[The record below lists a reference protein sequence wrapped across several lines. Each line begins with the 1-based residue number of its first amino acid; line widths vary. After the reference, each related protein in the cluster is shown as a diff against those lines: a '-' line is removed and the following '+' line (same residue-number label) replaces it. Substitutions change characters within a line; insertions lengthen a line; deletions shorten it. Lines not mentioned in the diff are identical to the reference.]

1 MGLYVKRVNKMYMRN
16 IYLDYNY
23 YLDNKRRFNIF
34 FNIYLKHIISI
45 NNRKYI
51 NDNIK
56 FLDDKLDYYQK
67 VSILTDDNILLVA
80 GAGSG
85 KTTTII
91 NKIDYLIEDKHINEK
106 DILCL
111 SFTSNTVE
119 ELKKRIKYNVDI
131 YTFHKLALE
140 LLNDHNIYYGI
151 SSDYLE
157 YIINELFYKYDLDYV
172 KKVILSF
179 INLYKQKNLQDSKLQ
194 KLSSKSILLK
204 LINEIYIIYQNELN
218 SQGLLDFNDMINKCI
233 EVINNKGLKRYY
245 KYIIIDEYQDISFE
259 RYKLIKTIKDI
270 CNSKVFAVGDDY
282 QSIYAFS
289 GSDINMF
296 LNFKRFFG
304 YSKIIK
310 LNHTYRNSLELSNL
324 STRFI
329 LKNIK
334 QIRKRIISNKH
345 NSKPIKIIYY
355 NHNEDIILKRFL
367 DTVNLDMTILIRN
380 SKDIYK
386 IKCDE
391 IDITSDEIIYKDKHI
406 KYMTVHKSKGL
417 EFENVVILN
426 MEASYLGFPN
436 KMKNHKIFRYINA
449 KDNSIF
455 EERRLFYV
463 ALTRSKNNVY
473 LFTNRNKPS
482 IFVRELLFDSKK
494 YIEVISL

>member
-1 MGLYVKRVNKMYMRN
+1 MYMSN
-16 IYLDYNY
+16 TYLDHNY
-23 YLDNKRRFNIF
+23 YLNNKKIFNIF
-34 FNIYLKHIISI
+34 FNIYLRYKIDK
-45 NNRKYI
+45 NNELFIK
-51 NDNIK
+51 NNIK
-56 FLDDKLDYYQK
+56 FLDDKLNYYQK
-67 VSILTDDNILLVA
+67 KSILIDDNILLVA

-91 NKIDYLIEDKHINEK
+91 NKINYLIEDKHINEK

-119 ELKKRIKYNVDI
+119 ELKKKIKYDIDI

-157 YIINELFYKYDLDYV
+157 YIINELTYKYDLDYIR
-172 KKVILSF
+172 KVILSF
-179 INLYKQKNLQDSKLQ
+179 INMYKQKNIHDNKLQ
-194 KLSSKSILLK
+194 KLSSKNILLK

-233 EVINNKGLKRYY
+233 NVINDKGLKRFY
-245 KYIIIDEYQDISFE
+245 KYIIIDEYQDISYE
-259 RYKLIKTIKDI
+259 RYKLIKMIKDI
-270 CNSKVFAVGDDY
+270 CNSKIFAVGDDY

-296 LNFKRFFG
+296 LYFKKYFG

-310 LNHTYRNSLELSNL
+310 LRHTYRNSLELSNV

-329 LKNIK
+329 SKNFK
-334 QIRKRIISNKH
+334 QTRKRIISKKH

-355 NHNEDIILKRFL
+355 NHNEDILLKRFL
-367 DTVNLDMTILIRN
+367 DTVDNDITILIRN
-380 SKDIYK
+380 NKDINS
-386 IKCDE
+386 IKSP
-391 IDITSDEIIYKDKHI
+391 DISITQDEIIYKDKHI
-406 KYMTVHKSKGL
+406 KYMTIHKSKGL
-417 EFENVVILN
+417 EFENVVILS
-426 MEASYLGFPN
+426 MEDSYLGFPN
-436 KMKNHKIFRYINA
+436 KMKNHKIFKYINV

-473 LFTNRNKPS
+473 LFTNKNRPS
-482 IFVRELLFDSKK
+482 IFVRELLLDSKK
-494 YIEVISL
+494 NIEFISL